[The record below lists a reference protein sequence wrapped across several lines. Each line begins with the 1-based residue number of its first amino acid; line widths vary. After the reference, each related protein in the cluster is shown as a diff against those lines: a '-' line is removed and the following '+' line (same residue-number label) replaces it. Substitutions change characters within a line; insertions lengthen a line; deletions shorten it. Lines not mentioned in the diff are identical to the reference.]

1 MDGTGDLELL
11 SLLEEQD
18 KRLARDNFL
27 SYYMRMTGFEP
38 PAHVKLVCRLLQ
50 SMEEDKVDRAMVF
63 MPPRAAK
70 TTLCSHL
77 FPSWLIGRNPKVKIM
92 SVAHTERY
100 AKKIGGNVRKYLRMP
115 DWPFPDVTISQD
127 SSAKDAFTTPEGGEY
142 NAFGMFGGN
151 QHGNP
156 AEWLF
161 MDDIVKG
168 RKIALSPHMRDEAWE
183 TYRADLDSRLEGRA
197 KQLLVFTRWHMDDP
211 AGRILPED
219 FDGRKGW
226 YRDRET
232 GEKWYVLSIPA
243 VAEHEDD
250 AMGRKIGEWIWPGRI
265 DERMRGG
272 TRRRGGWI
280 WSALYQQRPSP
291 QEGLMFTQ
299 EHISRYDPGELDMT
313 RVRIYGSSDYATKTE
328 AGAPDP
334 DYTVHMIWAV
344 DPELN
349 IFLLDMWRGRTLSD
363 EWVKHFI
370 RLVKKWGPLRWGEES
385 GQIINSVGPFLS
397 TMMQQE
403 QVFVNRVQI
412 TSSVNKE
419 QRAHSLLGMAQMGKF
434 YLPHRHKIPPYFLE
448 YLDAFEKE
456 LLQFPTG
463 KHDDTVDTATL
474 FARML
479 NRIVA
484 GKRPKRQ
491 RRSSPDGPT
500 LDDLW
505 AENDAKAARDNGW

>member
-1 MDGTGDLELL
+1 LDGGDPLELL
-11 SLLEEQD
+11 NLLEEQD
-18 KRLARDNFL
+18 RRLSRGSFL
-27 SYYMRMTGFEP
+27 AYYMRMTGFAP
-38 PAHVKLVCRLLQ
+38 PKHVKLVCRLLQ

-77 FPSWLIGRNPKVKIM
+77 FPSWLIGREPKVKIM

-100 AKKIGGNVRKYLRMP
+100 AKKIGGNVRKYLRLP
-115 DWPFPDVTISQD
+115 QWPFHDVTISQD
-127 SSAKDAFTTPEGGEY
+127 SSAKDAFTTPQGGEY

-168 RKIALSPHMRDEAWE
+168 RKIALSPHMREEAWE
-183 TYRADLDSRLEGRA
+183 TYKADLQSRLEGRA

-211 AGRILPED
+211 AGRILPEN
-219 FDGRKGW
+219 FDGQTGW

-232 GEKWYVLSIPA
+232 DERWFVLSIPA
-243 VAEHEDD
+243 VAEHEKDPL
-250 AMGRKIGEWIWPGRI
+250 GRKKGEWIWPGRI

-272 TRRRGGWI
+272 TRKRGGWI

-291 QEGLMFTQ
+291 QEGLMFTH
-299 EHISRYDPGELDMT
+299 EHISRYDPAELDMT
-313 RVRIYGSSDYATKTE
+313 GLQIYGSSDYATKSE

-334 DYTVHMIWAV
+334 DYTVHMVWGV
-344 DPELN
+344 DSEFN
-349 IFLLDMWRGRTLSD
+349 IYLLDMWRGRTLSD
-363 EWVKHFI
+363 EWVANFI
-370 RLVKKWGPLRWGEES
+370 RLVKKWNPLRWGEES
-385 GQIINSVGPFLS
+385 GQIINSVGPFL
-397 TMMQQE
+397 TTIMQQE
-403 QVFVNRVQI
+403 SVFVNRVQL

-434 YLPHRHKIPPYFLE
+434 YLPKRSAIQPYFFE
-448 YLDAFEKE
+448 HLDAFEKE

-463 KHDDTVDTATL
+463 KHDDAVDAATL

-479 NRIVA
+479 NRIIS
-484 GKRPKRQ
+484 GKKPDRGNK
-491 RRSSPDGPT
+491 SSPHGPT
-500 LDDLW
+500 MDDLW
-505 AENDAKAARDNGW
+505 SEHDAKMDRDKDW